1 VRGTDPGGQSCSRRR
16 VRKRRPLQIGKW
28 QGFDPKRLR
37 TANPARDPALPL
49 AHMRTPTL
57 QLCTSIAA
65 RFRRMSGSSDRE
77 EVAGTTRVVGSG
89 VVFYV
94 ILFSAMAV
102 LLVVGG
108 LTVVSRNRRQLE
120 ADKRH
125 ETATAHEHRG
135 QRNAKRAQSRKARR
149 KRD

>member
-1 VRGTDPGGQSCSRRR
+1 
-16 VRKRRPLQIGKW
+16 
-28 QGFDPKRLR
+28 
-37 TANPARDPALPL
+37 
-49 AHMRTPTL
+49 
-57 QLCTSIAA
+57 
-65 RFRRMSGSSDRE
+65 MSGSSDRE
-77 EVAGTTRVVGSG
+77 EVAATTRVVGSG

-125 ETATAHEHRG
+125 ETAAAHEHRG
-135 QRNAKRAQSRKARR
+135 QRNAKRAQARKARR